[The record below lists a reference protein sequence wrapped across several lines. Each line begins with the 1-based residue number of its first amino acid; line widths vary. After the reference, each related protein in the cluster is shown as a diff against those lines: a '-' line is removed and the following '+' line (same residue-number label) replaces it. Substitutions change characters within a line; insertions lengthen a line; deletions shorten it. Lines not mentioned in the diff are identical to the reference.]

1 MGREGEGAK
10 RRRGDLFVKRL
21 LEIRARFSLRDPG
34 PFSPG
39 KNLSGTWSPET
50 ALRRVA
56 LSPIRRFACRGVPL
70 TPARPHAS
78 PVGLLPAE
86 DVEDDE

>member
-1 MGREGEGAK
+1 MGEGAK
-10 RRRGDLFVKRL
+10 RRRGDLSVKRL
-21 LEIRARFSLRDPG
+21 LEIRASFSLRDPR

-39 KNLSGTWSPET
+39 RNLSGTWLPET

-70 TPARPHAS
+70 TPARLHGVTPTRLSGAPTS
-78 PVGLLPAE
+78 SRRC
-86 DVEDDE
+86 